1 MKYFFPIILLLF
13 ISCSTMVHLVIPL
26 DDLPLPTGPY
36 KVGTKLYAWTDSSR
50 QEWFDN
56 DSNPFRRI
64 PVQVWYPMGKG
75 THQLQSFYLDY
86 PKDYIHVISTDFG
99 IPGKLLVNVANIR
112 TSAVFNGNPNQE
124 LRKRPVIIFSHG
136 LGGFK
141 NQNTVQFEEL
151 ASHGYVIF
159 SCDHVYDAG
168 FVRFSDEEIIYSKSY
183 VKHFPEGTTD
193 EEYWTTREKQLL
205 IRSQDISFVI
215 DQIERIDTIDP
226 SISPLCNSKN
236 ISLMGHSFG
245 GATILQTS
253 SMEENIKSCIVIDA
267 WALPI
272 PSMIINQ
279 DISTPLVH
287 IGQMSDKYWKN
298 KNNKLKLDTLF
309 QNNGQKSIMVKIPK
323 TKHFDYSDFSQF
335 TWATKLFGISGNI
348 NREKLKNMINKLIL
362 HYLNNI
368 QKDSEELDIDKLKG
382 FSRDIIITTNLKQKK
397 RG

>member
-64 PVQVWYPMGKG
+64 PVQVWYPMEKG

-112 TSAVFNGNPNQE
+112 TSAVFNGNPNQA
-124 LRKRPVIIFSHG
+124 LKNRPIIIFSHG

-183 VKHFPEGTTD
+183 VKHFPEGTT
-193 EEYWTTREKQLL
+193 EKEYWETREKQLL

-215 DQIERIDTIDP
+215 DQIERIDTIDS
-226 SISPLCNSKN
+226 SISLLCDTKN

-253 SMEENIKSCIVIDA
+253 SMEENIKSCIALDA
-267 WALPI
+267 WTLPM
-272 PSMIINQ
+272 PSMIINK
-279 DISTPLVH
+279 DMNTPLLH
-287 IGQMSDKYWKN
+287 IGQMSDKYWEN

-309 QNNGQKSIMVKIPK
+309 QNNGQESIMVKIPK

-335 TWATKLFGISGNI
+335 TWATKLFGISGKI
-348 NREKLKNMINKLIL
+348 NREKFGQSLNKFIL
-362 HYLNNI
+362 EYLNYNSLNVKI
-368 QKDSEELDIDKLKG
+368 FDVEEIKEFDEKIEILSI
-382 FSRDIIITTNLKQKK
+382 N
-397 RG
+397 